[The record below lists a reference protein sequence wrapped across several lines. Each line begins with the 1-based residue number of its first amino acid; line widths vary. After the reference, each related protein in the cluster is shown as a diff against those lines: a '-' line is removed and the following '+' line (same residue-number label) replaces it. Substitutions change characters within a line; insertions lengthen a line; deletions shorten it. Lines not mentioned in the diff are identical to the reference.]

1 MEQRTVIEILN
12 LGKRIEEQSVLEDIN
27 LSMHNSQIYGLVGRN
42 GSGKSVLLK
51 CIVGF
56 SKPTEGKVMIN
67 GKTVGKDFDFY
78 DKIGFIINQPGFL
91 EEKTGLQNLKYLAAI
106 RKCISKDDICR
117 TMELVGLDYRDKKKV
132 CEYSLGMRQKLGL
145 AQALMEAPDILIL
158 DEPMNALDDETV
170 DIVRELLI
178 NLKKAG
184 KLIIITSHNHED
196 IELLCD
202 KVFHIKNG
210 KIDQE

>member
-1 MEQRTVIEILN
+1 MEQKTKIEIVN
-12 LGKRIEEQSVLEDIN
+12 LEKDIEGQKILSNIN
-27 LSMHNSQIYGLVGRN
+27 LSMNSSKIYGLVGRN

-56 SKPTEGKVMIN
+56 SKPTSGKIWIN
-67 GKTVGKDFDFY
+67 GKLVGKDFDFY

-91 EEKTGLQNLKYLAAI
+91 EDKSGFQNLKYLADI
-106 RKCISKDDICR
+106 RKIAKREDIYNI
-117 TMELVGLDYRDKKKV
+117 MELVGLDYKDKKKV

-145 AQALMEAPDILIL
+145 AQAIMENPDILIL

-170 DIVRELLI
+170 GIVRNLLI
-178 NLKKAG
+178 KLKNQG
-184 KLIIITSHNHED
+184 KLIVITSHNHED

-202 KVFHIKNG
+202 EVFNIKNG
-210 KIDQE
+210 KLVII